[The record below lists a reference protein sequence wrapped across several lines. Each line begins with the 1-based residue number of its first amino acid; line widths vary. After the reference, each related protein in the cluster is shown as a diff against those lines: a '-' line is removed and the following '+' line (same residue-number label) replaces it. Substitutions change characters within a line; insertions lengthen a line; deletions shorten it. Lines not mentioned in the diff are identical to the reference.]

1 MDNPSNEL
9 SLNFQNLGYSRHQKG
24 EYENAC
30 EDYLRSIEI
39 NPNNGKTHYLMGLSL
54 TKLGLYDD
62 AMKRFEKA
70 IEVDKDNS
78 SIYFYNLA
86 KLKFIQKDFVGAI
99 KGYTSFI
106 DSNIKLKE
114 TDVIYLKAYFE
125 RANAHRNLNNRFEA
139 ILDWSYVV
147 ELIKLRNQL
156 TLEDE
161 DIYEQSIDFGEFL
174 RKKNERNSRD
184 HEIYTEA
191 SYQLSRERISDLR
204 THEELKKLTTI
215 EKLAL
220 FDDLEMYEEWVKSD
234 YTPKALKKKIR
245 NKQI

>member
-1 MDNPSNEL
+1 MENASNEL
-9 SLNFQNLGYSRHQKG
+9 ALTFQNLGYSRHQKG
-24 EYENAC
+24 EYKDAC

-62 AMKRFEKA
+62 AISRFEKA
-70 IEVDKDNS
+70 IDVDKNNS
-78 SIYFYNLA
+78 SIYYYNLA
-86 KLKFIQKDFVGAI
+86 KLKFKQKDFQGAI

-106 DSNIKLKE
+106 DNDTKLKE

-125 RANAHRNLNNRFEA
+125 RANANRNLNNRFEA
-139 ILDWSYVV
+139 ILDWAYVI

-161 DIYEQSIDFGEFL
+161 NIYKEAPEFGEFL
-174 RKKNERNSRD
+174 RMKNQKNSRD
-184 HEIYTEA
+184 HEIYAEA

-204 THEELKKLTTI
+204 THEELKKLSTI
-215 EKLAL
+215 DKLAL
-220 FDDLEMYEEWVKSD
+220 FDDLEMYEEWIKSE
-234 YTPKALKKKIR
+234 YSPKALKKKKR
-245 NKQI
+245 NREI